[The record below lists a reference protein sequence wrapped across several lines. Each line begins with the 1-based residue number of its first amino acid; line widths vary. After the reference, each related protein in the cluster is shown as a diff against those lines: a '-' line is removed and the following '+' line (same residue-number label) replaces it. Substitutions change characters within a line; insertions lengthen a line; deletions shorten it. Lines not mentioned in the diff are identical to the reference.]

1 MLVNGVHGDQ
11 RELIVARC
19 SRSFRR
25 RGSRLCLQNGNTRI
39 GDLAAKVFALQRRNG
54 SLHALVA
61 HNIGVLRHGCKNVAV
76 LNQTEDR
83 IRLIKAYADNVRVCS
98 LDRVA
103 SAVGGAFVAAED
115 ADHALRD
122 VVFSDGLGLC
132 GVTLAVLRLEQFKIG
147 ALEGFAEACFASNR
161 GSGSCV
167 DVHDTD
173 LAGGNALCAQRV
185 KHGLARGLAGGG
197 VISGEGRFCRNVC
210 RRVDIDDLDACI
222 GSFLQRR
229 GNGVGAVGGDD
240 DRVAA
245 ARDGVIDLLD
255 LERVILGVRS
265 HERQRDAEFG
275 SGLFSALFQGDPV
288 LVNGV
293 HGNECDFVAL
303 AGRGG
308 LGGFFSAACAA
319 CQQAYDHGHAEQ
331 NGYELFHC
339 NSS

>member
-1 MLVNGVHGDQ
+1 MLVDGVHGDQ

-132 GVTLAVLRLEQFKIG
+132 GVTLAVLGFQKLKVG
-147 ALEGFAEACFASNR
+147 AFECGAEAGFTGNR

-173 LAGGNALCAQRV
+173 LAGGDALGSKFIEHRLT
-185 KHGLARGLAGGG
+185 GGRTGGG
-197 VISGEGRFCRNVC
+197 VIGGEGCFCRNVC
-210 RRVDIDDLDACI
+210 RGVDVDDLHARICR
-222 GSFLQRR
+222 FLQSR
-229 GNGVGAVGGDD
+229 GDRVGAVGGDD
-240 DRVAA
+240 DRLVAGG
-245 ARDGVIDLLD
+245 DGVIDLLD

-265 HERQRDAEFG
+265 HERQRDAKLFR
-275 SGLFSALFQGDPV
+275 GLFSALFQGDPV

-308 LGGFFSAACAA
+308 LGGFFFAACAA
-319 CQQAYDHGHAEQ
+319 CQQAHDHGHAEQ